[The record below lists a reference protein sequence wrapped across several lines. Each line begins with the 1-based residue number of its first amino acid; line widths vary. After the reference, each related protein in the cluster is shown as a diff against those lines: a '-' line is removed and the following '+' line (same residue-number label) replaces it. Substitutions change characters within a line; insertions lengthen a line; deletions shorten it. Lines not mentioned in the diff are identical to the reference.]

1 MAVKIKQ
8 QSKTQT
14 KNEPV
19 KCLFAHPSSHQ
30 TEQDLQKEQ

>member
-1 MAVKIKQ
+1 MTVKIK

-30 TEQDLQKEQ
+30 TKQDLQKEQ